1 MARPSTL
8 HYLSYDNTETLNR
21 ILTDEVRAKLEEYSR
36 LNPASISIQNLLDHG
51 QTATQRVS
59 NENTAADH
67 LLCWESIST
76 IAAKSVVE
84 IDSCRSRSCS
94 CARRFRSGW
103 RT

>member
-21 ILTDEVRAKLEEYSR
+21 ILTEEVRAKLDEYSR

-51 QTATQRVS
+51 QTATQRVGRH
-59 NENTAADH
+59 TADQ
-67 LLCWESIST
+67 LET
-76 IAAKSVVE
+76 IAAESVIE
-84 IDSCRSRSCS
+84 IVSCRSCSCS